1 MGKSD
6 FKPGRPASAPK
17 GRVQGVSQRKAM
29 AMGGKSTKTAQ
40 RVEQTKGGFQRK
52 K

>member
-1 MGKSD
+1 MGKTG

-17 GRVQGVSQRKAM
+17 GRVQGVSQRKAV
-29 AMGGKSTKTAQ
+29 AMGGTQAKNTA
-40 RVEQTKGGFQRK
+40 RVEQTRGGFQRK